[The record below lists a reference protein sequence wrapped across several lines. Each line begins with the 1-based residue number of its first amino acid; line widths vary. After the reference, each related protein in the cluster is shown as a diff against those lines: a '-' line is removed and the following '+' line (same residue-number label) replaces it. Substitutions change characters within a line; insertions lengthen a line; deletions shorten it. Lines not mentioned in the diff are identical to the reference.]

1 MADISTIYQSDRRG
15 MEAARA
21 LLEAEGVRLDKHLDY
36 LCGIYEDGALIAC
49 GGAYRNT
56 LRCFAVDR
64 RRRGEGLLNTILS
77 HLTERAVARGM
88 ANVFLCTKTSTS
100 RFFSDLGF
108 YEIARA
114 DDLAVFMESDPTGFA
129 SCLARFR
136 KETADFLGAARCGT
150 APIAAVVMNAN
161 PFTYGHLALIERAAS
176 ENALVHLFL
185 VSEDASFFPFAVRKT
200 LVAEGIAHL
209 KNVVLHESGPYIIS
223 SATFPSY
230 FQKDETDVSRSHAVT
245 DLAVFVRIAK
255 ALSVTRRYAGDEP
268 TSGVTAL
275 YNDTMQ
281 EILPRHGIACR
292 IIPRVESTG
301 HAISASEVRARLKE
315 GDFSSLSSLVPPPTL
330 RYLMSDA
337 AAPVLETIRQA
348 DEVRHH

>member
-1 MADISTIYQSDRRG
+1 MADISTIYKSDRHG
-15 MEAARA
+15 IEAVKT
-21 LLEAEGVRLDKHLDY
+21 LLETEGIHLDAHLDY
-36 LCGIYEDGALIAC
+36 LCGIYEDGELIAC
-49 GGAYRNT
+49 GGAYRNS

-64 RRRGEGLLNTILS
+64 RHQGEGLLNTILS
-77 HLTERAVARGM
+77 HLMERAVARGA

-100 RFFSDLGF
+100 RFFGDLGF

-114 DDLAVFMESDPTGFA
+114 EDLAVFMESDPTGFA
-129 SCLARFR
+129 DCLVRFAR
-136 KETADFLGAARCGT
+136 ETADFLGAARCES
-150 APIAAVVMNAN
+150 APACAIVMNAN
-161 PFTYGHLALIERAAS
+161 PFTCGHLALIERAAS

-185 VSEDASFFPFAVRKT
+185 VSEDASLFPFVVRKT
-200 LVAEGIAHL
+200 LVEEGIAHL

-230 FQKDETDVSRSHAVT
+230 FQKDEIAVSKSHAAI

-255 ALSVTRRYAGDEP
+255 ALSITRRYVGEEP

-275 YNDTMQ
+275 YNDTMRR
-281 EILPRHGIACR
+281 ELARHGIACH

-315 GDFSSLSSLVPPPTL
+315 GDFSSLASLVPPSTL
-330 RYLMSDA
+330 RYLTSDE
-337 AAPVLETIRQA
+337 AAPVLEAIRQA
-348 DEVRHH
+348 SEVRHH